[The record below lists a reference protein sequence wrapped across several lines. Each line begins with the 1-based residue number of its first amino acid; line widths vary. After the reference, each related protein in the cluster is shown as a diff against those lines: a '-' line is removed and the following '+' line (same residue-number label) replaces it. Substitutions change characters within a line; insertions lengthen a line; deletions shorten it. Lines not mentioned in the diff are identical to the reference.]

1 MDKQNLLKRIA
12 DTAYNVGFGAKKHF
26 ATFDIVD
33 KAPGWIGFISL
44 TVGVFALYLDT
55 LATKHISAILVVLG
69 IAGLLINT
77 YGESKQ
83 QYESKGVLLT
93 NLFNRLKT
101 LYFSVKSSNNSD
113 FSAEIIELERIELE
127 FNSNGISKQ
136 ILFSDWYAHYKF
148 FWQHQIEWIDEQ
160 KHFRFWRDKIP
171 LSLSV
176 VVVCVFLL
184 AGAIVVYHLYSI
196 YAEKIYSV

>member
-55 LATKHISAILVVLG
+55 LATKHISAMLVVLG

-176 VVVCVFLL
+176 VVVCIFLL

-196 YAEKIYSV
+196 CVEKISSA

>member
-55 LATKHISAILVVLG
+55 LATKHISAMLVVLG

-136 ILFSDWYAHYKF
+136 ILFSDWYSHYKF

-176 VVVCVFLL
+176 VVVCIFLL

-196 YAEKIYSV
+196 CVEKISSA

>member
-55 LATKHISAILVVLG
+55 LATKHISAMLVVLG

-176 VVVCVFLL
+176 VVVCIFLL

-196 YAEKIYSV
+196 YVEKISSA

>member
-93 NLFNRLKT
+93 NLFNRLKS
-101 LYFSVKSSNNSD
+101 LYFSLKSSNNSD

-160 KHFRFWRDKIP
+160 KQFKFWRDKIP
-171 LSLSV
+171 LSFSFTIA
-176 VVVCVFLL
+176 CILL
-184 AGAIVVYHLYSI
+184 IGGAFVVYQLHLKGMI
-196 YAEKIYSV
+196 

>member
-55 LATKHISAILVVLG
+55 LATKHISAMLVVLG

-127 FNSNGISKQ
+127 VNSNGISKQ

-176 VVVCVFLL
+176 VVVCIFLL

-196 YAEKIYSV
+196 CVEKISSA

>member
-176 VVVCVFLL
+176 VVVCIFLL

-196 YAEKIYSV
+196 YVEKNSSA